1 MREFSLS
8 NRRRRRSTR
17 GSCTMMMR
25 MSRWTQPR
33 DGPRR
38 SREGSSSGGRDFFI
52 RKRSQKTYW
61 KPEKNK
67 LTALKKHDHSLKS
80 KHVDSRQKR
89 ANILTNKWWQLEEKK
104 ISNSLKKLADSLKKP
119 CWQLEKKIWKQ
130 PKKHT
135 DSLKSLFSK
144 RVLWEWEMQSWAR
157 VPEKLLRLASVR
169 IFKTASRLASLR
181 RFSGKYFAHSWFCVI
196 VHRVRILR
204 CFGAS
209 EGGGASL
216 CVCPSNL
223 VWICGGRERP

>member
-80 KHVDSRQKR
+80 KHVDSRKIR

-119 CWQLEKKIWKQ
+119 CWQLEEKKIENSRKNIRTAWNLYSQSEFCGSEKCRAG
-130 PKKHT
+130 HA
-135 DSLKSLFSK
+135 SLKSCCVSRRCAFLK
-144 RVLWEWEMQSWAR
+144 RRR
-157 VPEKLLRLASVR
+157 VSRLCAGFLANISRIPGFASSSIASV
-169 IFKTASRLASLR
+169 
-181 RFSGKYFAHSWFCVI
+181 FCV
-196 VHRVRILR
+196 VLAPLR
-204 CFGAS
+204 
-209 EGGGASL
+209 EGGLPYVSARQ
-216 CVCPSNL
+216 
-223 VWICGGRERP
+223 I

>member
-1 MREFSLS
+1 M
-8 NRRRRRSTR
+8 T
-17 GSCTMMMR
+17 TV
-25 MSRWTQPR
+25 
-33 DGPRR
+33 
-38 SREGSSSGGRDFFI
+38 
-52 RKRSQKTYW
+52 W
-61 KPEKNK
+61 KANM
-67 LTALKKHDHSLKS
+67 LTA
-80 KHVDSRQKR
+80 
-89 ANILTNKWWQLEEKK
+89 EKK
-104 ISNSLKKLADSLKKP
+104 EPISWQINDDSLKKKKLVIAWKNLLTAWKSHADSLK
-119 CWQLEKKIWKQ
+119 KKIWKQ